1 MKVIKL
7 TKRKVCANITVENK
21 EAFRISSS
29 DLIPEVV
36 KSSSSSKFHELL
48 EITDVHTILA
58 LNFVEEALEFCM
70 VIRADDEN
78 FFETWNQTTSIDV
91 MFNYW

>member
-21 EAFRISSS
+21 EAFRIPSS

-36 KSSSSSKFHELL
+36 KSSSSSKLHELL

-70 VIRADDEN
+70 LIRADDEN
-78 FFETWNQTTSIDV
+78 LFEAWNQTTSIDV